1 MESLHKLKKMMCR
14 ELDEISNK
22 GDMSAGDLEAV
33 HKLTDTIKNIDKIMY
48 LEGDNEY
55 SCGRYP
61 DMDYGDYSNAR
72 RGQHYVR
79 GHYSYNDAKMQVKET
94 IKDMMHD
101 SNLSST
107 DQAALGR
114 ALAELDR

>member
-48 LEGDNEY
+48 LEGGIF
-55 SCGRYP
+55 SVPFRVQIHLP
-61 DMDYGDYSNAR
+61 L
-72 RGQHYVR
+72 HP
-79 GHYSYNDAKMQVKET
+79 K
-94 IKDMMHD
+94 
-101 SNLSST
+101 
-107 DQAALGR
+107 ALR
-114 ALAELDR
+114 

>member
-1 MESLHKLKKMMCR
+1 MGLTTDGMSPADLAAVTG
-14 ELDEISNK
+14 NNNNGAF
-22 GDMSAGDLEAV
+22 GDGNGAW
-33 HKLTDTIKNIDKIMY
+33 DTS
-48 LEGDNEY
+48 GRY
-55 SCGRYP
+55 SRGRYP

>member
-1 MESLHKLKKMMCR
+1 MCR

-55 SCGRYP
+55 SRGDWDTSGRYSRGRYP
-61 DMDYGDYSNAR
+61 DMDYC
-72 RGQHYVR
+72 
-79 GHYSYNDAKMQVKET
+79 DAKMQVKET